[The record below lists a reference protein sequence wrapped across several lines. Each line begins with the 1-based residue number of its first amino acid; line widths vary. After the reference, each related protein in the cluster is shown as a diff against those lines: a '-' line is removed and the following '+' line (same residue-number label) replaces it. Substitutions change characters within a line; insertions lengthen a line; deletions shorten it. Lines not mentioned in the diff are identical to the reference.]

1 MSAKRPVASERANPR
16 IANENSCDR
25 TLGFRDVALISA
37 AKIRPI
43 SYVIARLFILASAAR
58 ATAQTISSPPERI
71 GWCQALVADHNG
83 VVHC

>member
-1 MSAKRPVASERANPR
+1 
-16 IANENSCDR
+16 
-25 TLGFRDVALISA
+25 LISA